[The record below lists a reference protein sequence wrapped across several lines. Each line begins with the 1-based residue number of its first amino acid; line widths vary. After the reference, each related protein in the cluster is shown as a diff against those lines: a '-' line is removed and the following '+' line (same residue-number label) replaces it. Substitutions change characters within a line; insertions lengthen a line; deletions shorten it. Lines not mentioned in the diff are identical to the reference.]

1 MRPLQVFSALLAFV
15 LLGCADRSRTGTG
28 TEGEIG
34 GTIVIATPNAA
45 APTIAPLA
53 ADQLTRNIADQVYER
68 LADIP
73 ANQNTVGDA
82 GYTPRLARSWTWAA
96 DSMSVAFAL
105 DPNARWHDGRPV
117 RASDVK
123 FSLDMLKDPKTPTA
137 FAALL
142 GNIDSIAT
150 RDSLTAVAWFKR
162 RTPEQFYDVVFNLV
176 IVPEHVLKDIPR
188 EQLASADF
196 SGKLI
201 GSGPFRVARVEPGV
215 RIELVA
221 DTANYR
227 GRPKL
232 DRIVWSRVADPAA
245 GIAQLL
251 SGQADLYESLPAN
264 IVPQVDSSPGTRV
277 QRYPT
282 LAYAYLGMN
291 LRDPRRRSAPHPIFA
306 DRQVRRALSMA
317 LDRDAMLRNVFDTI
331 GVLSVGPFPRA
342 IADTTVRLLPFDR
355 AAAAAA
361 LDSAGWRAFSDG
373 VRSKGGRPL
382 AFRIIVPT
390 SSPQRMRYAVLIQE
404 QLKAVGVR
412 MDIESLEFTAFA
424 DRQNARNFD
433 VALMAFGTD
442 PSLTGAKQSWSA
454 SAIAGGGQNFV
465 SYANPVFDA
474 LTDSALATFD
484 PAKAKQYAHRAYQT
498 LVDDA
503 PAVWLYD
510 LLGAN
515 GVHSRLRTPE
525 LRADGWWVNL
535 ADWWIPSAE
544 RIERDRIG
552 LRAPQP

>member
-1 MRPLQVFSALLAFV
+1 MRSLQISSALLALV
-15 LLGCADRSRTGTG
+15 LLGCAERAGTTAG
-28 TEGEIG
+28 DEGDIG

-45 APTIAPLA
+45 TPTIAPLA
-53 ADQLTRNIADQVYER
+53 ADQLSRTIADQVYER

-82 GYTPRLARSWTWAA
+82 GYTPRLARAWTWAT
-96 DSMSVAFAL
+96 DSMSIAFAL
-105 DPNARWHDGRPV
+105 DPRARWHDGQPV

-142 GNIDSIAT
+142 SNIDSISV
-150 RDSLTAVAWFKR
+150 RDSLTAAVWFKR
-162 RTPEQFYDVVFNLV
+162 RTPEQFYDIVFNLHV
-176 IVPEHVLKDIPR
+176 VPEHVLKDIPR

-227 GRPKL
+227 GRAKL
-232 DRIVWSRVADPAA
+232 DRVVWSRVADYAA

-251 SGQADLYESLPAN
+251 SGQADLYESIPPN
-264 IVPQVDSSPGTRV
+264 VVSQVDSSPSTRV

-282 LAYAYLGMN
+282 LAYGFLGMN
-291 LRDPRRRSAPHPIFA
+291 LRDPQRSSAPHPIFA
-306 DRQVRRALSMA
+306 DRRVRRALSMA
-317 LDRDAMLRNVFDTI
+317 LDRAAMLRNVFDTI

-355 AAAAAA
+355 AAAGAL
-361 LDSAGWRAFSDG
+361 LDSAGWRAAPDG
-373 VRSKGGRPL
+373 VRSKGGKPL
-382 AFRIIVPT
+382 AFRVIVPT

-404 QLKAVGVR
+404 QLKGVGVR

-424 DRQNARNFD
+424 DRQNTRKFD

-442 PSLTGAKQSWSA
+442 PSLAGAKQSWSR
-454 SAIAGGGQNFV
+454 SAIAGSGQNFV
-465 SYANPVFDA
+465 SYSSPAVDA
-474 LTDSALATFD
+474 LIDSALATFD

-510 LLGAN
+510 VLGVN
-515 GVHSRLRTPE
+515 GVHKRLRTPE